1 MLGHAELIKNQISP
15 DSRLYDNVQRIIR
28 SAHRAAGLCRQML
41 TYAGKG
47 RFVTEPCSLNAI
59 LTDIRDFLEVSV
71 SKQVHLQYRPASV
84 SPVIDG
90 DPSQIHQVVINL
102 VTNASEAIG
111 DQEGVVA
118 ISTGAVECDEEYL
131 RNTYVDDELPDGL
144 YAYIE
149 ISDTG
154 IGMDEATRQVLFD
167 PFYTTKFLGRG
178 LGLAAVL
185 GLVRSHRG
193 AIIIDSEPQ
202 KGSTI
207 RVLFPAT
214 EGDVSIE
221 QDELIQEPSWTSW
234 GTVLVVDDE
243 ESMLVMTR
251 IMMEKMGFT
260 VLTAMD
266 GLESIEVFGNH
277 YKDIVLVLLDI
288 TMPRLNGDDA
298 FWELRKIRDDIPV
311 LLLSGYGEQILSRQL
326 LEAGGTDFIQKPY
339 GMAELIKKMQTLL
352 A

>member
-1 MLGHAELIKNQISP
+1 M
-15 DSRLYDNVQRIIR
+15 
-28 SAHRAAGLCRQML
+28 
-41 TYAGKG
+41 
-47 RFVTEPCSLNAI
+47 
-59 LTDIRDFLEVSV
+59 
-71 SKQVHLQYRPASV
+71 

-118 ISTGAVECDEEYL
+118 ISTGTVECDEEYL

-149 ISDTG
+149 ISDSG
-154 IGMDEATRQVLFD
+154 IGMDEATRQMLFD

-178 LGLAAVL
+178 L

-214 EGDVSIE
+214 KGDVSIE
-221 QDELIQEPSWTSW
+221 QDEPIQEPSWTSS

-266 GLESIEVFGNH
+266 GLESVEVFGNH

-339 GMAELIKKMQTLL
+339 AMAELIEKMQTLL

>member
-1 MLGHAELIKNQISP
+1 M
-15 DSRLYDNVQRIIR
+15 
-28 SAHRAAGLCRQML
+28 
-41 TYAGKG
+41 
-47 RFVTEPCSLNAI
+47 
-59 LTDIRDFLEVSV
+59 
-71 SKQVHLQYRPASV
+71 

-118 ISTGAVECDEEYL
+118 ISTGTVECDEEYL

-154 IGMDEATRQVLFD
+154 IGMDEATRQMLFD

-214 EGDVSIE
+214 KGDVSIE
-221 QDELIQEPSWTSW
+221 QDEPIQEPSGTSS
-234 GTVLVVDDE
+234 GTVLVVDGE

-266 GLESIEVFGNH
+266 GLESVEVFGNH
-277 YKDIVLVLLDI
+277 YKDIVPVLLDI
-288 TMPRLNGDDA
+288 TMLRLNGDDA
-298 FWELRKIRDDIPV
+298 FWELRKKRDDIPV

-339 GMAELIKKMQTLL
+339 GNAELIEKMQTLL